1 MFRCVQTCS
10 VGHVSTL
17 ACVAHQGPEAHGCPF
32 KWLGLR
38 LRYQEISDNSC
49 GFVYNIYIYYDYRYI
64 LESKGNY
71 GVSIPKING
80 LELGSLFPCEK
91 CSSFGMSTIFRQTQI
106 NLVGEISHGNKYI
119 TIEYSR
125 SQKLSPILLM
135 DPNTLILSRY
145 HEIFRDTTGMMIRIR
160 GKSSQVSHV

>member
-1 MFRCVQTCS
+1 
-10 VGHVSTL
+10 
-17 ACVAHQGPEAHGCPF
+17 
-32 KWLGLR
+32 
-38 LRYQEISDNSC
+38 
-49 GFVYNIYIYYDYRYI
+49 
-64 LESKGNY
+64 
-71 GVSIPKING
+71 
-80 LELGSLFPCEK
+80 
-91 CSSFGMSTIFRQTQI
+91 MSTIFRQTQI